1 MNENHYHNNTTWV
14 NNTFVNNTDEYY
26 NQSYTN
32 NSYTNE
38 TWENQT
44 FIDNEYQNNSAVYN
58 QNYTNNTQSDSN
70 EESSEAIQDEAKGF
84 VKQEWMIAG
93 FVILSLISI
102 LIFIMYRKVKDT
114 DWNDDQSEDELF
126 EISDDISV
134 DESVVEEDTVL
145 NYEEPIATEEVEEN
159 QVVEEQ
165 IEGPPI
171 DAEGTKDE
179 SGYEWLEWPEESGS
193 NYYRTGQEEWKLWTE

>member
-1 MNENHYHNNTTWV
+1 
-14 NNTFVNNTDEYY
+14 
-26 NQSYTN
+26 
-32 NSYTNE
+32 
-38 TWENQT
+38 
-44 FIDNEYQNNSAVYN
+44 
-58 QNYTNNTQSDSN
+58 
-70 EESSEAIQDEAKGF
+70 
-84 VKQEWMIAG
+84 MIAG

-145 NYEEPIATEEVEEN
+145 NDEEPIATEEVEEN
-159 QVVEEQ
+159 KVVEEQ